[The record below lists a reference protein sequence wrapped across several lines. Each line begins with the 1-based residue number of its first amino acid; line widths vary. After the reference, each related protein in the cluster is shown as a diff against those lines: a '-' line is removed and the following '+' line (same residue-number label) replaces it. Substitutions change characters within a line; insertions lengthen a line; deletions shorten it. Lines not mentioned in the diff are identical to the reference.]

1 MALPAHAVFALSGL
15 GSAWAV
21 GAAAASRGFGG
32 APLPE
37 SLRGPEPPGLLTG
50 FPGRALRVKRSGLS
64 IFISVRTASKR
75 RLLKLQQ
82 VSYRLSRAIRC
93 FMDGEVLTGCFSAG
107 RDYDLVSEIEKK
119 KGSDRTDD
127 AI

>member
-37 SLRGPEPPGLLTG
+37 SLRGPEPPGLLTLD
-50 FPGRALRVKRSGLS
+50 FL
-64 IFISVRTASKR
+64 
-75 RLLKLQQ
+75 
-82 VSYRLSRAIRC
+82 
-93 FMDGEVLTGCFSAG
+93 AG
-107 RDYDLVSEIEKK
+107 RYEL
-119 KGSDRTDD
+119 KGL
-127 AI
+127 A